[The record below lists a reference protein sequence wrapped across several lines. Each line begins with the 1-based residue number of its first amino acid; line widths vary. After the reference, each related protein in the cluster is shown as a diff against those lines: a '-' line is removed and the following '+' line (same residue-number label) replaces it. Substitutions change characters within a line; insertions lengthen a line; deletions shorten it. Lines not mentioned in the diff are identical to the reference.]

1 MLSPSRERVVCFEG
15 EVAYAARFE
24 RACSCSEARR
34 LFSGSWSG
42 MGQTAIQ
49 MCITEAISCLP
60 HTTAKDRTPLACPR
74 MRMGE
79 VDTLF

>member
-24 RACSCSEARR
+24 RVCSYPEARR

-42 MGQTAIQ
+42 MGQTAIR
-49 MCITEAISCLP
+49 MCTTEAISCLP
-60 HTTAKDRTPLACPR
+60 ADAKGRTPLACPR

>member
-24 RACSCSEARR
+24 RVCSYPEARR

-42 MGQTAIQ
+42 MGQTAIR
-49 MCITEAISCLP
+49 MCTTEAISCLP
-60 HTTAKDRTPLACPR
+60 LDCEGPHAVGLPADANGR
-74 MRMGE
+74 G
-79 VDTLF
+79 

>member
-1 MLSPSRERVVCFEG
+1 MYAVALEKPAVCFEG

-24 RACSCSEARR
+24 RACSCFEVRR

-42 MGQTAIQ
+42 TGQTAIR
-49 MCITEAISCLP
+49 MCTTETVDRLSP
-60 HTTAKDRTPLACPR
+60 TAKDRAPLACLR

>member
-1 MLSPSRERVVCFEG
+1 MPSPSRERVVCFEG
-15 EVAYAARFE
+15 EVAYTARFE
-24 RACSCSEARR
+24 RMCSYPEARH

-42 MGQTAIQ
+42 MGQTAIR
-49 MCITEAISCLP
+49 MCTTEAISCLP
-60 HTTAKDRTPLACPR
+60 HTTAKDRTPLAFPR

>member
-15 EVAYAARFE
+15 EVAYAARFG
-24 RACSCSEARR
+24 RVCSYPEARR

-42 MGQTAIQ
+42 MGQTAIR
-49 MCITEAISCLP
+49 MCTTEAIGCLP
-60 HTTAKDRTPLACPR
+60 HTTAKDRTPLTCPR

>member
-24 RACSCSEARR
+24 RACSCLEVRR

-42 MGQTAIQ
+42 MGQTAIR
-49 MCITEAISCLP
+49 MCTTETVDRLSP
-60 HTTAKDRTPLACPR
+60 TAKDRTPLACPR

>member
-1 MLSPSRERVVCFEG
+1 MLSPSREGVVCFEG

-24 RACSCSEARR
+24 RACSCFGVRR

-42 MGQTAIQ
+42 MGQTAIR
-49 MCITEAISCLP
+49 MCTTEAISCLP
-60 HTTAKDRTPLACPR
+60 HTTAKDRTPLAFPR

>member
-42 MGQTAIQ
+42 LGQTAIRI
-49 MCITEAISCLP
+49 CTTETVDRLSP
-60 HTTAKDRTPLACPR
+60 TAKDRAPLACLR